1 MLYPLNFNLEG
12 KRIVIVGGGPVA
24 VRRAKGFLAAGA
36 VVELITPFLSPKAA
50 EMVEAGEVTHPA
62 EHFAPEH
69 LKGCFCVV
77 AATNKPE
84 VNRAVAETAR
94 EHGVL
99 VNMAAPPMEL
109 SDFSVPAKVEN
120 GGLLLSI
127 ATGGAS
133 PELSRL
139 LRCELEAGFAAL
151 YGPLTERLAAYR
163 GQVQELLPDSGAREQ
178 FWRQTLDGV
187 VLGLAKEGRY
197 DEAEEVIKNAISSIG
212 S

>member
-1 MLYPLNFNLEG
+1 MLYPLNFELEG
-12 KRIVIVGGGPVA
+12 RRIVIVGGGPVA
-24 VRRAKGFLAAGA
+24 VRRAKGFLDAGA
-36 VVELITPFLSPKAA
+36 KVEFITPFLSPEATELIESGRAA
-50 EMVEAGEVTHPA
+50 HPA
-62 EHFAPEH
+62 EHFAAEH
-69 LKGCFCVV
+69 LQGCFCVV

-84 VNRAVAETAR
+84 VNRAVAETAK

-109 SDFSVPAKVEN
+109 SDFSVPARVEN

-139 LRCELEAGFAAL
+139 LRRELEAGFVSL
-151 YGPLTERLAAYR
+151 YGPLTERLQGLR
-163 GQVQELLPDSGAREQ
+163 REVQEILPDSKAREG
-178 FWRQTLDGV
+178 FWRQ
-187 VLGLAKEGRY
+187 VLTEDVLAMAREGRY
-197 DEAEEVIKNAISSIG
+197 DEAEEFIRNAISSIR

>member
-1 MLYPLNFNLEG
+1 MLYPLNFELEG
-12 KRIVIVGGGPVA
+12 RKIVIVGGGPVA

-36 VVELITPFLSPKAA
+36 KVEFITPFLSPEATA
-50 EMVEAGEVTHPA
+50 MVEAGEVTHPA
-62 EHFAPEH
+62 EHFAAEH

-84 VNRAVAETAR
+84 VNRAVAETAK
-94 EHGVL
+94 ENGVL

-109 SDFSVPAKVEN
+109 SDFSVPARVEN

-139 LRCELEAGFAAL
+139 LRRELEAGFASL
-151 YGPLTERLAAYR
+151 YGPLTERLQGLR
-163 GQVQELLPDSGAREQ
+163 SEVQELLPDSAARES
-178 FWRQTLDGV
+178 FWRE
-187 VLGLAKEGRY
+187 VLTEKVLAMAREGRY
-197 DEAEEVIKNAISSIG
+197 DEAEEVIRDAISSIR